1 LQAGVVNFSRETF
14 SSALELGK
22 KALVTLG
29 MHPHSAYRAQ
39 QHFRRL
45 DMRMLRELVPQNRGD
60 VAQISR
66 VKEARR
72 ELEDIF
78 QSEMH
83 NERRQLDG
91 WDDDE

>member
-1 LQAGVVNFSRETF
+1 MIQI
-14 SSALELGK
+14 SS
-22 KALVTLG
+22 
-29 MHPHSAYRAQ
+29 HAQ

-72 ELEDIF
+72 ELEEAAALGAAPGRVEARLAALGKGDTAT
-78 QSEMH
+78 S
-83 NERRQLDG
+83 RR
-91 WDDDE
+91 

>member
-1 LQAGVVNFSRETF
+1 
-14 SSALELGK
+14 
-22 KALVTLG
+22 
-29 MHPHSAYRAQ
+29 
-39 QHFRRL
+39 
-45 DMRMLRELVPQNRGD
+45 MLRELVPQNRGD

-66 VKEARR
+66 LKEARR
-72 ELEDIF
+72 ELEEIF